1 MCGHTARGKKMD
13 ITKLVEELYSMMES
27 KQSAV
32 CSIEFKEL
40 RRTAPWESYHNIQS
54 ANLEDTIPILFQADI
69 DQWTV
74 TDISTEVYMM
84 QDFPSCSNYF
94 IHIKLMRFL

>member
-1 MCGHTARGKKMD
+1 MLER
-13 ITKLVEELYSMMES
+13 
-27 KQSAV
+27 KQSAM

-40 RRTAPWESYHNIQS
+40 RKSSPRESYHNVQS
-54 ANLEDTIPILFQADI
+54 ASLEDAIPLLFQADI

-94 IHIKLMRFL
+94 IHIRLMRCL